1 MSKDLRICPGVG
13 ARKCGAFLARLDRD
27 PHPTCARCRGRICTK
42 DMTCD
47 FCAVWSAEQ
56 WELFAKKRSYKERKH
71 CPSGSAPS
79 AQQTSPRAETS
90 SGVSRPGTSS
100 SSSSRPLGGQERGEG
115 SQGAPG
121 VVSGGAP
128 SPPARPRSSERG
140 GSASRHLSGVS
151 GLAPSS
157 PSPSGEGGAGVARS
171 RQTSHS
177 RVSESVDSPSFSPH
191 VPRRENVRESSDS
204 CSRALSSRD
213 SRSSGREPR
222 KDKRARSRESSSR
235 GRRRRSR
242 SRSSSRSRSRG
253 RERARRSSSASRSS
267 RGRSRRERSRSSDR
281 YRSRRGSSRS
291 RRDRSRSSD
300 RYRSRRDRSQRERS
314 RSFDRS
320 RSRSRRER
328 ARSPARRGE
337 RRDRSRS
344 HASLNRSIDRSRS
357 VEQLPA
363 PSARWREDGAGR
375 LVRRG
380 TQEGVEAVASQPPV
394 APGGSV
400 DVTPVAGGASMS
412 ALPSAMKEL
421 ARFFLN
427 LSGSS
432 SLGASGDSA
441 GVTASGA
448 VLGGLAG
455 PSSSAAGAATVCG
468 TAATPAGAGVLP
480 DASDALPSVS
490 GEQRRRVRSRSR
502 DRRSRSSDDRTD
514 RRAKK
519 RSRRRSPSPERSSRH
534 REKRYRSS
542 SDSSE
547 DERAAASSARARRA
561 HGGARAGG
569 STWDYGRPRS
579 YARVDPDQSG
589 ARRRSPGPSGV
600 ADDDCSTTFESVD
613 FARDD
618 SFRAVLALIRE
629 FHDMAE
635 PATVPGARCK
645 TSLASAYGLAADSY
659 PAFSLPLSPLL
670 STLLININS
679 DLSKFME
686 DQTVHGFLTVPGRRQ
701 RRYYGTS
708 TSSFPGPYSVP
719 PGMTSITME
728 KASEVRKRSV
738 SLSASQVSS
747 METMLSGM
755 CEVASWL
762 DWWLSTCGGYRDLLP
777 VESRADFER
786 LMMSGSRALEFLA
799 SQGCTTLGNLVLS
812 RRDVLLADVR
822 STVPAEEVA
831 RLRYS
836 PLPQSAS
843 IFPHALLD
851 STLLKMRAAAS
862 DALVQRTLHPSR
874 IPRKP
879 AASGQAS
886 GSTTARS
893 GQASTSGAAQSL
905 KQSATSSSSGQS
917 GQGKKKVK
925 GKAPFSSSSRGSG
938 RSGGKGKGAGKK
950 SA

>member
-1 MSKDLRICPGVG
+1 MG

-27 PHPTCARCRGRICTK
+27 PHPTCTRCRGKVCTR

-71 CPSGSAPS
+71 RPSGSAPS

-100 SSSSRPLGGQERGEG
+100 SSSSRPLGGQGRGEG

-140 GSASRHLSGVS
+140 GSASRHSSGVS

-157 PSPSGEGGAGVARS
+157 PSPSGGGGAGVARS
-171 RQTSHS
+171 RQTSIS
-177 RVSESVDSPSFSPH
+177 RVSESVDSPQFSPH
-191 VPRRENVRESSDS
+191 VPRRENVRESSAS
-204 CSRALSSRD
+204 CSRD

-222 KDKRARSRESSSR
+222 KDKRARSREGSSR

-242 SRSSSRSRSRG
+242 SRSSYRSRSRG

-267 RGRSRRERSRSSDR
+267 RDRSRRERSRSSDR
-281 YRSRRGSSRS
+281 YHSRRGSSRS

-300 RYRSRRDRSQRERS
+300 RYRSRRDRSRRERS
-314 RSFDRS
+314 RSFDRN
-320 RSRSRRER
+320 RSRRER

-337 RRDRSRS
+337 RRDRSRL
-344 HASLNRSIDRSRS
+344 HASLNRSRDRSRS
-357 VEQLPA
+357 SERLPA
-363 PSARWREDGAGR
+363 PSACWREDETGR
-375 LVRRG
+375 LARRG
-380 TQEGVEAVASQPPV
+380 AQEGVEMFASQPTV
-394 APGGSV
+394 APVGAV
-400 DVTPVAGGASMS
+400 DVTPVAGGTSMP

-441 GVTASGA
+441 GVTASA
-448 VLGGLAG
+448 AALGGLAC
-455 PSSSAAGAATVCG
+455 PSSSAAGAATFCG
-468 TAATPAGAGVLP
+468 AAATPAGAGVLP
-480 DASDALPSVS
+480 DAPAAVPGVS
-490 GEQRRRVRSRSR
+490 GEQQRRVRSRSR
-502 DRRSRSSDDRTD
+502 GCRSRSSDDRTG

-519 RSRRRSPSPERSSRH
+519 RSRRRSPSPGRSSR
-534 REKRYRSS
+534 RWEKRYRSS
-542 SDSSE
+542 LDSSE
-547 DERAAASSARARRA
+547 DERADASSPRDRRA
-561 HGGARAGG
+561 HGGARNGG
-569 STWDYGRPRS
+569 STWDYDRPRS
-579 YARVDPDQSG
+579 YARVNPDQSG

-600 ADDDCSTTFESVD
+600 ADDDRSSTFESVD

-618 SFRAVLALIRE
+618 SFRAVLGLIRE

-670 STLLININS
+670 STLLIDINS

-686 DQTVHGFLTVPGRRQ
+686 DQTVHGFLPVPGRRQ

-777 VESRADFER
+777 VEARADFER

-799 SQGCTTLGNLVLS
+799 SQGCTSSWQS
-812 RRDVLLADVR
+812 RAF
-822 STVPAEEVA
+822 EA
-831 RLRYS
+831 RC
-836 PLPQSAS
+836 
-843 IFPHALLD
+843 
-851 STLLKMRAAAS
+851 
-862 DALVQRTLHPSR
+862 
-874 IPRKP
+874 
-879 AASGQAS
+879 
-886 GSTTARS
+886 TA
-893 GQASTSGAAQSL
+893 G
-905 KQSATSSSSGQS
+905 
-917 GQGKKKVK
+917 
-925 GKAPFSSSSRGSG
+925 
-938 RSGGKGKGAGKK
+938 
-950 SA
+950 

>member
-1 MSKDLRICPGVG
+1 MSKELRICPGVG

-27 PHPTCARCRGRICTK
+27 PHPTCTRCRGRVCTR

-56 WELFAKKRSYKERKH
+56 WALFAKKRSYKERKH
-71 CPSGSAPS
+71 RPSGSAPP
-79 AQQTSPRAETS
+79 AQQTSPRAESS

-100 SSSSRPLGGQERGEG
+100 SSSSRPLGGQGKQEG

-128 SPPARPRSSERG
+128 SPPTRPRSSERG

-151 GLAPSS
+151 GLASSS
-157 PSPSGEGGAGVARS
+157 PSPSGGGGVEVARS

-177 RVSESVDSPSFSPH
+177 RVSESVDSSSFSPH
-191 VPRRENVRESSDS
+191 VPRRENVRESSGS
-204 CSRALSSRD
+204 CSRAVSSRD
-213 SRSSGREPR
+213 SRSSVREPR
-222 KDKRARSRESSSR
+222 KDRRARSREGSSR
-235 GRRRRSR
+235 GRRRLSR

-267 RGRSRRERSRSSDR
+267 RGGSRRERSRSSDR

-300 RYRSRRDRSQRERS
+300 RYRSRRDRSRRERS
-314 RSFDRS
+314 RSVD

-328 ARSPARRGE
+328 ARSPARQGE

-344 HASLNRSIDRSRS
+344 HASPSRS
-357 VEQLPA
+357 VVRLRSIERLPA
-363 PSARWREDGAGR
+363 PSARLRDDGAGR
-375 LVRRG
+375 LARRG
-380 TQEGVEAVASQPPV
+380 TQEGVEAVASQPLV
-394 APGGSV
+394 APGGAV
-400 DVTPVAGGASMS
+400 DVTPVAGGASMT

-448 VLGGLAG
+448 VLGDLA
-455 PSSSAAGAATVCG
+455 SGAATMCG
-468 TAATPAGAGVLP
+468 TAAPPAGAGVLP
-480 DASDALPSVS
+480 DASDAHPSVS
-490 GEQRRRVRSRSR
+490 GEHRRRVISRSR
-502 DRRSRSSDDRTD
+502 GRRSRSSSDRTD

-519 RSRRRSPSPERSSRH
+519 RSRRRSPSLERSSLR
-534 REKRYRSS
+534 REKRYCSS
-542 SDSSE
+542 SESSE
-547 DERAAASSARARRA
+547 DERVAASSPRARRA

-589 ARRRSPGPSGV
+589 TRRRSPGPSGV
-600 ADDDCSTTFESVD
+600 ADDDRSTTFESVD

-618 SFRAVLALIRE
+618 SFRAVLGLIRE

-635 PATVPGARCK
+635 PATVPGARCR

-670 STLLININS
+670 STLLMDINS

-686 DQTVHGFLTVPGRRQ
+686 DQTVHDFLPVPGRRQ

-708 TSSFPGPYSVP
+708 TSSFPGSYTVP
-719 PGMTSITME
+719 PGLTSITME

-747 METMLSGM
+747 LETMLSGM

-799 SQGCTTLGNLVLS
+799 SQGCTALGNLVLS
-812 RRDVLLADVR
+812 RRDALLADVR
-822 STVPAEEVA
+822 GTVPAEEVA

-836 PLPQSAS
+836 PLPLSAS

-851 STLLKMRAAAS
+851 SALLKMRAAAS
-862 DALVQRTLHPSR
+862 DALVQRTLHPPR
-874 IPRKP
+874 IPRKA

-893 GQASTSGAAQSL
+893 GQASTSGAAQTQ
-905 KQSATSSSSGQS
+905 KQSAPSSSSGQS
-917 GQGKKKVK
+917 GQGKRKGK

-938 RSGGKGKGAGKK
+938 HSGGKGKGAGKK

>member
-1 MSKDLRICPGVG
+1 MSKELRICPGVG

-27 PHPTCARCRGRICTK
+27 PHPTCTRCRGRICTK
-42 DMTCD
+42 DMNCD

-56 WELFAKKRSYKERKH
+56 WALFAKKRSYKERKH
-71 CPSGSAPS
+71 RPSGSAPP
-79 AQQTSPRAETS
+79 AQQISPRAETS

-100 SSSSRPLGGQERGEG
+100 SSSSRPLDGQERGEG

-151 GLAPSS
+151 GLASSS
-157 PSPSGEGGAGVARS
+157 PSPSGGGGAGVARS

-177 RVSESVDSPSFSPH
+177 RVSESVDSPSLSPH
-191 VPRRENVRESSDS
+191 VPRRENVRESSGS
-204 CSRALSSRD
+204 CSRALSSRN
-213 SRSSGREPR
+213 SRSSVREPR
-222 KDKRARSRESSSR
+222 KDKRARSREGSSR
-235 GRRRRSR
+235 GRRRLSR
-242 SRSSSRSRSRG
+242 SRFSSRSRSRG
-253 RERARRSSSASRSS
+253 RERARRSSSASRSF

-300 RYRSRRDRSQRERS
+300 RYRSRSIER
-314 RSFDRS
+314 
-320 RSRSRRER
+320 
-328 ARSPARRGE
+328 
-337 RRDRSRS
+337 
-344 HASLNRSIDRSRS
+344 
-357 VEQLPA
+357 LPA
-363 PSARWREDGAGR
+363 PSARLHEDGAGR
-375 LVRRG
+375 LARRG

-400 DVTPVAGGASMS
+400 DVTPVAGGASMT

-448 VLGGLAG
+448 VLGELAG
-455 PSSSAAGAATVCG
+455 PSSSASGAATVCG

-480 DASDALPSVS
+480 DASGALPSVS
-490 GEQRRRVRSRSR
+490 GEHRRWVRSRSR
-502 DRRSRSSDDRTD
+502 DRRSRSSSDRTD

-519 RSRRRSPSPERSSRH
+519 RSRRRSPSLERSSRR

-547 DERAAASSARARRA
+547 DERAAASSPRARRA

-589 ARRRSPGPSGV
+589 TRRRSPGPSGV
-600 ADDDCSTTFESVD
+600 ADDDRSTAFESVD

-645 TSLASAYGLAADSY
+645 TSLASTYGLAADSY

-670 STLLININS
+670 STLLVDINS

-686 DQTVHGFLTVPGRRQ
+686 DQTVHGFLPVPGRRQ

-719 PGMTSITME
+719 LGLTSITME

-747 METMLSGM
+747 LETMLSGM

-777 VESRADFER
+777 IESRADFER
-786 LMMSGSRALEFLA
+786 LMMVE
-799 SQGCTTLGNLVLS
+799 
-812 RRDVLLADVR
+812 
-822 STVPAEEVA
+822 
-831 RLRYS
+831 
-836 PLPQSAS
+836 
-843 IFPHALLD
+843 
-851 STLLKMRAAAS
+851 
-862 DALVQRTLHPSR
+862 
-874 IPRKP
+874 
-879 AASGQAS
+879 
-886 GSTTARS
+886 
-893 GQASTSGAAQSL
+893 
-905 KQSATSSSSGQS
+905 SSGVP
-917 GQGKKKVK
+917 G
-925 GKAPFSSSSRGSG
+925 
-938 RSGGKGKGAGKK
+938 
-950 SA
+950 

>member
-1 MSKDLRICPGVG
+1 MSKELRICPGVG
-13 ARKCGAFLARLDRD
+13 ARKCGAFLARIDRD
-27 PHPTCARCRGRICTK
+27 PHPTCTRCRGRVCTR

-47 FCAVWSAEQ
+47 FCAIWSAEQ
-56 WELFAKKRSYKERKH
+56 WALFGKKRSYKERKSR
-71 CPSGSAPS
+71 PSGSAPP

-100 SSSSRPLGGQERGEG
+100 ASSSHPLGGQGKPGG

-121 VVSGGAP
+121 VVSGGAS

-140 GSASRHLSGVS
+140 GSASGQLSGMG
-151 GLAPSS
+151 GLASSS
-157 PSPSGEGGAGVARS
+157 PSPSGGGGVEVARS
-171 RQTSHS
+171 RQTSLS

-191 VPRRENVRESSDS
+191 VPRRENVRESSGS
-204 CSRALSSRD
+204 CSRAVSSRD
-213 SRSSGREPR
+213 SRSSVREPR
-222 KDKRARSRESSSR
+222 KDTRARSREGSSR
-235 GRRRRSR
+235 GRRRLSR

-300 RYRSRRDRSQRERS
+300 RYRSRHERSQS
-314 RSFDRS
+314 VDRD
-320 RSRSRRER
+320 RSRRER
-328 ARSPARRGE
+328 ARSPARRRG

-344 HASLNRSIDRSRS
+344 HASSSRSVDRSRS
-357 VEQLPA
+357 MERL
-363 PSARWREDGAGR
+363 SASSSRLREDGAAR
-375 LVRRG
+375 RARRG
-380 TQEGVEAVASQPPV
+380 IQEGVEAVASQPAV
-394 APGGSV
+394 VPGGSA
-400 DVTPVAGGASMS
+400 DVTPVAGGTSMT

-448 VLGGLAG
+448 ALGDLAG
-455 PSSSAAGAATVCG
+455 PSSSASGAATFCG
-468 TAATPAGAGVLP
+468 TAAPPAGAGVLS
-480 DASDALPSVS
+480 DVSDALPSVS
-490 GEQRRRVRSRSR
+490 GERRRRVRSRSR
-502 DRRSRSSDDRTD
+502 DRRSRSFSD

-519 RSRRRSPSPERSSRH
+519 RSSRGSPSPERSSRR

-547 DERAAASSARARRA
+547 DVRAAASSPRARRA
-561 HGGARAGG
+561 HGGARTGG
-569 STWDYGRPRS
+569 SSWDYGRSRS
-579 YARVDPDQSG
+579 YARVDPSQSG
-589 ARRRSPGPSGV
+589 THRCPPGPSGV
-600 ADDDCSTTFESVD
+600 AEDDRSTTFESVD

-618 SFRAVLALIRE
+618 SFRAVLGLIRE

-635 PATVPGARCK
+635 PATVPAARCK
-645 TSLASAYGLAADSY
+645 TSLASAFGLAADSY
-659 PAFSLPLSPLL
+659 PSFALPLSPLL
-670 STLLININS
+670 STLLMDINS

-686 DQTVHGFLTVPGRRQ
+686 DQTVHGFLPVPGRRQ

-708 TSSFPGPYSVP
+708 TSSFPGPYTFP
-719 PGMTSITME
+719 PGLTSITME

-747 METMLSGM
+747 LETMLSGM
-755 CEVASWL
+755 CEVSSWL
-762 DWWLSTCGGYRDLLP
+762 DWWLSTCGGFRDLLP
-777 VESRADFER
+777 LESCADFER
-786 LMMSGSRALEFLA
+786 LMMSGSRSLEFLA
-799 SQGCTTLGNLVLS
+799 SQGCTALGNLVLS
-812 RRDVLLADVR
+812 RRDALLADVR
-822 STVPAEEVA
+822 GTVPVEEVA

-836 PLPQSAS
+836 PLPLSAS
-843 IFPHALLD
+843 IFPHTLLD
-851 STLLKMRAAAS
+851 SALLKMRAAAS
-862 DALVQRTLHPSR
+862 DALVQRTLHPPR

-879 AASGQAS
+879 ATAGQGS
-886 GSTTARS
+886 GSAASRS
-893 GQASTSGAAQSL
+893 GQASTSGAAQTQ
-905 KQSATSSSSGQS
+905 KQSAPSSSSGQS
-917 GQGKKKVK
+917 GQGKKKGK

>member
-71 CPSGSAPS
+71 RPSGSAPS

-90 SGVSRPGTSS
+90 SGVSHPGTSS

-157 PSPSGEGGAGVARS
+157 PSPSGGGGAGVARS

-177 RVSESVDSPSFSPH
+177 HASESVDSLSFSPH

-281 YRSRRGSSRS
+281 YRSWRGSSRS

-320 RSRSRRER
+320 RSRRER

-357 VEQLPA
+357 IERLPA

-400 DVTPVAGGASMS
+400 DVTPVAGGASMT

-432 SLGASGDSA
+432 SMGASGDSA

-448 VLGGLAG
+448 VLGELAG
-455 PSSSAAGAATVCG
+455 PSSSASGAATVCG
-468 TAATPAGAGVLP
+468 TAATLAGAGVLP

-490 GEQRRRVRSRSR
+490 GEHRRRVRSRSR

-519 RSRRRSPSPERSSRH
+519 RSRRRSPSLERSSRR

-547 DERAAASSARARRA
+547 DERAAASSPRARRA

-589 ARRRSPGPSGV
+589 TRRRSPGPSGV
-600 ADDDCSTTFESVD
+600 ADDNRSTTFELVD

-659 PAFSLPLSPLL
+659 PSFSLPLSPLL
-670 STLLININS
+670 STLLVDINS

-686 DQTVHGFLTVPGRRQ
+686 DQTVQGFLSVPGRRQ

-708 TSSFPGPYSVP
+708 TSFPGPYSVP

-777 VESRADFER
+777 VESHADFER

-799 SQGCTTLGNLVLS
+799 SQGCTALGNLVLS
-812 RRDVLLADVR
+812 RRDALLADVR

-836 PLPQSAS
+836 PLPLSAS

-851 STLLKMRAAAS
+851 SALLKMCAAAS
-862 DALVQRTLHPSR
+862 DALVQRTLHPPR

-893 GQASTSGAAQSL
+893 GQASTSGAAQSS
-905 KQSATSSSSGQS
+905 KQSAASSSSGQS
-917 GQGKKKVK
+917 GQGKKKGK

-938 RSGGKGKGAGKK
+938 RS
-950 SA
+950 

>member
-1 MSKDLRICPGVG
+1 MSKELRICPGVG
-13 ARKCGAFLARLDRD
+13 ARKCGAFLACLDRD
-27 PHPTCARCRGRICTK
+27 PHPTCTRCRGKVCTR

-71 CPSGSAPS
+71 RPSGSAPS

-100 SSSSRPLGGQERGEG
+100 SSSSRPLSGQGRREG

-140 GSASRHLSGVS
+140 GSASRHSSGVS

-157 PSPSGEGGAGVARS
+157 PSPSGGGGAGVSRS
-171 RQTSHS
+171 RQTSIS
-177 RVSESVDSPSFSPH
+177 RVSESVDSPQFSPH
-191 VPRRENVRESSDS
+191 VPRRENLRESSAS

-222 KDKRARSRESSSR
+222 KDKRARSREGSSR

-242 SRSSSRSRSRG
+242 SRSSYRLRSRG

-267 RGRSRRERSRSSDR
+267 RDRSRRERSRSSDR

-300 RYRSRRDRSQRERS
+300 RYRSRRY
-314 RSFDRS
+314 
-320 RSRSRRER
+320 RSRRER

-337 RRDRSRS
+337 RRDRSRL
-344 HASLNRSIDRSRS
+344 HASLNRSRDRSRS
-357 VEQLPA
+357 SERLPA
-363 PSARWREDGAGR
+363 PSARWREDEAGR

-380 TQEGVEAVASQPPV
+380 AQEGVEAFASQPPV
-394 APGGSV
+394 APGGAV
-400 DVTPVAGGASMS
+400 DVTPVAGGTSMP

-441 GVTASGA
+441 GVTASA
-448 VLGGLAG
+448 AALGGLAC
-455 PSSSAAGAATVCG
+455 PSSSAAGAATICG
-468 TAATPAGAGVLP
+468 AAATPAGAGVLP
-480 DASDALPSVS
+480 DAPAAVPGVS
-490 GEQRRRVRSRSR
+490 GEQQRRVRSRSR
-502 DRRSRSSDDRTD
+502 GRRSQSSDDRTD

-519 RSRRRSPSPERSSRH
+519 RSRKRSPSPGRSSRR

-547 DERAAASSARARRA
+547 DERADASSPLDRRA
-561 HGGARAGG
+561 HGGARTGG
-569 STWDYGRPRS
+569 STWDYDRPRS
-579 YARVDPDQSG
+579 YARVNPGQSG

-600 ADDDCSTTFESVD
+600 ADDDRSSTFESVD
-613 FARDD
+613 FTRDD
-618 SFRAVLALIRE
+618 SFRAVLGLIRE

-659 PAFSLPLSPLL
+659 PAFTLPLSPLL
-670 STLLININS
+670 STLLIDINS

-686 DQTVHGFLTVPGRRQ
+686 DQTVHGFLPVPGRRQ

-762 DWWLSTCGGYRDLLP
+762 DWWLSTCGGYRNLLP
-777 VESRADFER
+777 VEARADFER

-812 RRDVLLADVR
+812 RRDALLADVR

-831 RLRYS
+831 RLRYC

-851 STLLKMRAAAS
+851 SALLKMRAAAS
-862 DALVQRTLHPSR
+862 DALVQRTLHPPR

-893 GQASTSGAAQSL
+893 G
-905 KQSATSSSSGQS
+905 
-917 GQGKKKVK
+917 
-925 GKAPFSSSSRGSG
+925 
-938 RSGGKGKGAGKK
+938 
-950 SA
+950 

>member
-1 MSKDLRICPGVG
+1 MGV
-13 ARKCGAFLARLDRD
+13 AVALAL
-27 PHPTCARCRGRICTK
+27 
-42 DMTCD
+42 
-47 FCAVWSAEQ
+47 
-56 WELFAKKRSYKERKH
+56 
-71 CPSGSAPS
+71 APL
-79 AQQTSPRAETS
+79 TVR
-90 SGVSRPGTSS
+90 
-100 SSSSRPLGGQERGEG
+100 GQE
-115 SQGAPG
+115 
-121 VVSGGAP
+121 VVSVRDGH
-128 SPPARPRSSERG
+128 RPRH
-140 GSASRHLSGVS
+140 ALLVI
-151 GLAPSS
+151 A
-157 PSPSGEGGAGVARS
+157 
-171 RQTSHS
+171 
-177 RVSESVDSPSFSPH
+177 H
-191 VPRRENVRESSDS
+191 VE
-204 CSRALSSRD
+204 
-213 SRSSGREPR
+213 SGRGLLTATALGVEALGRVVIGLDPR
-222 KDKRARSRESSSR
+222 IDIGHAVTALGESGR
-235 GRRRRSR
+235 GLLTAPAPAVSVRVPLPV
-242 SRSSSRSRSRG
+242 G
-253 RERARRSSSASRSS
+253 GE
-267 RGRSRRERSRSSDR
+267 
-281 YRSRRGSSRS
+281 
-291 RRDRSRSSD
+291 
-300 RYRSRRDRSQRERS
+300 QRN
-314 RSFDRS
+314 
-320 RSRSRRER
+320 
-328 ARSPARRGE
+328 
-337 RRDRSRS
+337 RSRS
-344 HASLNRSIDRSRS
+344 HASLNRSHDRSRS
-357 VEQLPA
+357 SERLPA
-363 PSARWREDGAGR
+363 PSARWREDETGR
-375 LVRRG
+375 LARRG

-400 DVTPVAGGASMS
+400 DVTPVAGGTSMT

-441 GVTASGA
+441 GVTASA
-448 VLGGLAG
+448 AALGGLAC
-455 PSSSAAGAATVCG
+455 PSSSAAGAATICG
-468 TAATPAGAGVLP
+468 AAATPAGAGVLP
-480 DASDALPSVS
+480 DASAAVPGVS
-490 GEQRRRVRSRSR
+490 WEQQRRVRSRSR
-502 DRRSRSSDDRTD
+502 GRRSRSSDDRTD

-519 RSRRRSPSPERSSRH
+519 RSRRRSPSTGRSSRC

-547 DERAAASSARARRA
+547 DERADASSPRDRRA
-561 HGGARAGG
+561 HGGARTGG

-600 ADDDCSTTFESVD
+600 ADDDRSSTFESVD

-618 SFRAVLALIRE
+618 SFRAVLGLIRE

-659 PAFSLPLSPLL
+659 LAFSLPLSPLL
-670 STLLININS
+670 STLLIDINS

-686 DQTVHGFLTVPGRRQ
+686 DQTVHGFLPVPGRWQ

-708 TSSFPGPYSVP
+708 TSSFLGPYSVP

-777 VESRADFER
+777 VEARADFER

-812 RRDVLLADVR
+812 RRDALLADIR

-851 STLLKMRAAAS
+851 SALLKMRAAAS
-862 DALVQRTLHPSR
+862 DALV
-874 IPRKP
+874 
-879 AASGQAS
+879 
-886 GSTTARS
+886 
-893 GQASTSGAAQSL
+893 
-905 KQSATSSSSGQS
+905 
-917 GQGKKKVK
+917 
-925 GKAPFSSSSRGSG
+925 
-938 RSGGKGKGAGKK
+938 
-950 SA
+950 

>member
-1 MSKDLRICPGVG
+1 MG

-27 PHPTCARCRGRICTK
+27 PHPTCTRCRGKIFTR

-56 WELFAKKRSYKERKH
+56 WELFAKKCSYKERKH
-71 CPSGSAPS
+71 RPSGSAPS

-100 SSSSRPLGGQERGEG
+100 SSSSRPLGGQGRREG

-121 VVSGGAP
+121 AVSGGAP

-140 GSASRHLSGVS
+140 GSASWHSSGVS

-157 PSPSGEGGAGVARS
+157 PSPSGGGGAGVARS
-171 RQTSHS
+171 RQTSIS
-177 RVSESVDSPSFSPH
+177 RVSESVDSPQFSPH
-191 VPRRENVRESSDS
+191 VPRRENLRESSAS

-222 KDKRARSRESSSR
+222 KDKRARSREGSSR

-242 SRSSSRSRSRG
+242 SRSSYRSRSRG

-267 RGRSRRERSRSSDR
+267 RDRSRRERSRSSDR

-291 RRDRSRSSD
+291 RRDLSR
-300 RYRSRRDRSQRERS
+300 RERS
-314 RSFDRS
+314 RSFDCY
-320 RSRSRRER
+320 RSRRER
-328 ARSPARRGE
+328 ARSPACRGE

-344 HASLNRSIDRSRS
+344 HASLNHSRDRSRS
-357 VEQLPA
+357 SERL
-363 PSARWREDGAGR
+363 SASSAHLRDEEAGR
-375 LVRRG
+375 LARRG
-380 TQEGVEAVASQPPV
+380 AQEGAEAVASQPPV
-394 APGGSV
+394 APGVAV
-400 DVTPVAGGASMS
+400 DVTPVAGGASMT
-412 ALPSAMKEL
+412 ALPSAMREL
-421 ARFFLN
+421 ARFFMN

-441 GVTASGA
+441 GVTASAA
-448 VLGGLAG
+448 VLGGLAC
-455 PSSSAAGAATVCG
+455 PSSTAAGAATICG
-468 TAATPAGAGVLP
+468 AAATPAGAGVLP
-480 DASDALPSVS
+480 DAPAAVPGVS
-490 GEQRRRVRSRSR
+490 GEQQRRVRSRSR
-502 DRRSRSSDDRTD
+502 GRRSRSSDDRTD
-514 RRAKK
+514 RCTKK
-519 RSRRRSPSPERSSRH
+519 RSRRRSPSPGRSSRR

-547 DERAAASSARARRA
+547 DERADASSPRDRRA

-569 STWDYGRPRS
+569 STWDYDRPRS

-589 ARRRSPGPSGV
+589 VRRRSPGPSGV
-600 ADDDCSTTFESVD
+600 ADDDRSSTFESVD

-618 SFRAVLALIRE
+618 SFRAVLGLIRE

-645 TSLASAYGLAADSY
+645 TSLASAYGLAADSS
-659 PAFSLPLSPLL
+659 PAFTLPLSPLL
-670 STLLININS
+670 STLLIDINS

-686 DQTVHGFLTVPGRRQ
+686 DQTVHGFLPVPGRRQ

-708 TSSFPGPYSVP
+708 TSSFPGPCSVP

-755 CEVASWL
+755 CEVASWV

-777 VESRADFER
+777 VEARADFER
-786 LMMSGSRALEFLA
+786 LMMPGSRALEFLA
-799 SQGCTTLGNLVLS
+799 SQGCTALGNLVLS
-812 RRDVLLADVR
+812 RRDALLADVR

-836 PLPQSAS
+836 PLPQSAA

-851 STLLKMRAAAS
+851 SALLKMRAAAS
-862 DALVQRTLHPSR
+862 DALVQRTLHPPR

-893 GQASTSGAAQSL
+893 GQASTSGAAHTP
-905 KQSATSSSSGQS
+905 KQSASSSSSGQS
-917 GQGKKKVK
+917 GQGKKKGR

>member
-1 MSKDLRICPGVG
+1 MG

-56 WELFAKKRSYKERKH
+56 WALFAKKRSYKERKH
-71 CPSGSAPS
+71 RPSGSAPP
-79 AQQTSPRAETS
+79 AQQSSPRAETS
-90 SGVSRPGTSS
+90 SGVSRTGTSS
-100 SSSSRPLGGQERGEG
+100 SSSSRPLGGQEKGEG

-140 GSASRHLSGVS
+140 GSASRHLSGAS
-151 GLAPSS
+151 GLASSS
-157 PSPSGEGGAGVARS
+157 PSPSGGGGAGVARS

-191 VPRRENVRESSDS
+191 VPRRENVGESLGS
-204 CSRALSSRD
+204 CSHALSSRD
-213 SRSSGREPR
+213 SRSSVREPR
-222 KDKRARSRESSSR
+222 KDKRARSREGSSR
-235 GRRRRSR
+235 GRRRLSR

-281 YRSRRGSSRS
+281 YRSRRRSSRS

-300 RYRSRRDRSQRERS
+300 RY
-314 RSFDRS
+314 
-320 RSRSRRER
+320 RSRRER

-344 HASLNRSIDRSRS
+344 HASLSRSVARSRS
-357 VEQLPA
+357 IERLPA
-363 PSARWREDGAGR
+363 SSARLREDGAGR
-375 LVRRG
+375 LARRG

-400 DVTPVAGGASMS
+400 DVTPAAGGTSMT

-448 VLGGLAG
+448 VLGELAG
-455 PSSSAAGAATVCG
+455 PSSSASGAATVCG
-468 TAATPAGAGVLP
+468 TAATPAWAGVLL

-490 GEQRRRVRSRSR
+490 GEHRRRVRSRSR
-502 DRRSRSSDDRTD
+502 DRRSHSSGDRTD

-519 RSRRRSPSPERSSRH
+519 RSRRRSPSLERSSRR

-547 DERAAASSARARRA
+547 DERAAASSPRARRA

-589 ARRRSPGPSGV
+589 TRRRSPGPSGV
-600 ADDDCSTTFESVD
+600 ADDDRSTTFESVD

-670 STLLININS
+670 STLLVDINS

-686 DQTVHGFLTVPGRRQ
+686 DQTVHGFLPVPGRRQ

-777 VESRADFER
+777 IESRADFER

-812 RRDVLLADVR
+812 DALLADVR

-836 PLPQSAS
+836 PLPLSAS

-851 STLLKMRAAAS
+851 SALLKMRAAAS
-862 DALVQRTLHPSR
+862 DALVQRTLHPPR

-893 GQASTSGAAQSL
+893 GQASTSGAAQAS
-905 KQSATSSSSGQS
+905 KQSAASSSSGQS
-917 GQGKKKVK
+917 GQGKKKGK